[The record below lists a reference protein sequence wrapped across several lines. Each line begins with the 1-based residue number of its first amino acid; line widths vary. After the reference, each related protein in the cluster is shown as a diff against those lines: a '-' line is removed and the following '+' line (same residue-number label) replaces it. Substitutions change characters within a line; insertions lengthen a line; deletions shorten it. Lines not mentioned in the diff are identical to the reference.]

1 MLDFGRFSFDNSLS
15 SNLIAFL
22 LHLRI
27 SFTASRMAA
36 NVASGVGFVGAGVI
50 TTSMRDQDK
59 RNPNNPQN
67 NVVHGLTTAATI
79 WLSAA
84 VGVACGVGLLRVA
97 TTAAL
102 TTIFIL
108 RMGRKT
114 KKPFLENNYDVEWQ
128 QNQQQRNR
136 LNLVNNGDRSPEL
149 ENSNDDVDDHED
161 YGAEIHVTTHW
172 DEHHDGED
180 EADSFDKKTSPRE
193 SEISQAQDS
202 RLNSEAALKQ
212 QEQATEQE
220 ASFPM
225 ITNLNS
231 TIFGDKFKDPA
242 DLMEEIVR
250 SAWQNDNK
258 TVNAL
263 VNVLLNRCEECDEDS
278 KFDRKSRDDD
288 SSSSNSNY
296 FP

>member
-1 MLDFGRFSFDNSLS
+1 
-15 SNLIAFL
+15 
-22 LHLRI
+22 
-27 SFTASRMAA
+27 MAA

-102 TTIFIL
+102 TTILIL

-128 QNQQQRNR
+128 QHQQRDRSKLIDN
-136 LNLVNNGDRSPEL
+136 VDRSPAL
-149 ENSNDDVDDHED
+149 ENPNDDVDDHED

-172 DEHHDGED
+172 DEHHDNEDED
-180 EADSFDKKTSPRE
+180 EAESFEKKTSSRG
-193 SEISQAQDS
+193 SEIPQVQDS
-202 RLNSEAALKQ
+202 RLNSEAALPKQ
-212 QEQATEQE
+212 QEEAIEQE
-220 ASFPM
+220 TSFPL
-225 ITNLNS
+225 IANLNS
-231 TIFGDKFKDPA
+231 TIFGDQFTDPS

-263 VNVLLNRCEECDEDS
+263 VNLLVKQCGDS
-278 KFDRKSRDDD
+278 KFERNSRDDD
-288 SSSSNSNY
+288 SSSSKSDY
-296 FP
+296 LP